1 MSVIDILTRVDSI
14 CKKYDKYDVDKQK
27 DLNAAGSDAF
37 AHLYSSIESDIDTTL
52 EKWEVALNEKNR
64 AAAVAMKAEVR
75 RSKAKLVEEVAKLQ
89 KLSLKKVKGQ
99 SKEELLARND
109 LVIALTERVQAIPD
123 ASTASNQGGSSAG
136 AGLGTRSEITFDSTS
151 GGAFDSDLY
160 EQSEESSQFRNE
172 YDTRKIKQDEGLDI
186 ISQGLNTLKNMAND
200 MNEELDRQVPLI
212 DEIDEKVDRATSHLK
227 NTNVR
232 LKDTL
237 TQLRSSRNFCIDI
250 ILVCVI
256 LGIASYLY
264 K

>member
-14 CKKYDKYDVDKQK
+14 CKKYDKYDVEKQK

-37 AHLYSSIESDIDTTL
+37 IHLYSAIESDIDTTL
-52 EKWEVALNEKNR
+52 EKWEAALNEKNR
-64 AAAVAMKAEVR
+64 AAAVAMRAEVR

-123 ASTASNQGGSSAG
+123 ASTASKQAGSSVG
-136 AGLGTRSEITFDSTS
+136 QGL
-151 GGAFDSDLY
+151 A
-160 EQSEESSQFRNE
+160 
-172 YDTRKIKQDEGLDI
+172 RKSHSIQHQDEGLDI

-212 DEIDEKVDRATSHLK
+212 DEIDEKVDRATSDLK

-237 TQLRSSRNFCIDI
+237 TQFVSSGHGLEFSSGDGNGDDHRRPQFS
-250 ILVCVI
+250 
-256 LGIASYLY
+256 LGNSLHPRCH
-264 K
+264 